1 MTDMADAPTHAD
13 VKEMNFET
21 ALKQLEEIVD
31 KLERGDVPL
40 DESIAIYERGEAL
53 RNRCDELLKAAE
65 AKIEKIKLTR
75 EGKPAGTEPLD
86 G

>member
-1 MTDMADAPTHAD
+1 MADAPNHAD

-21 ALKQLEEIVD
+21 ALQQLETIVD
-31 KLERGDVPL
+31 QLERGDVPL
-40 DESIAIYERGEAL
+40 DKSIEIYERGEAL

-65 AKIEKIKLTR
+65 AKIEKITVD
-75 EGKPAGTEPLD
+75 AGGNVSSEPTDL

>member
-1 MTDMADAPTHAD
+1 MADAPTHAD
-13 VKEMNFET
+13 VKEMNFED
-21 ALKQLEEIVD
+21 ALQKLEQIVD
-31 KLERGDVPL
+31 QLERGDVPL
-40 DESIAIYERGEAL
+40 DKSIEIYERGEAL

>member
-1 MTDMADAPTHAD
+1 
-13 VKEMNFET
+13 
-21 ALKQLEEIVD
+21 
-31 KLERGDVPL
+31 VPL
-40 DESIAIYERGEAL
+40 DKSIEIYERGEAL

-86 G
+86 